1 VRTRTSLNEMRFYE
15 MFNETKTQPNEISV
29 MTRLIQSV
37 FFTCI
42 TSLVFLTIIS
52 GCSPDRP
59 LEESQQD
66 PAMETEPPPLI
77 DRNLFFGDP
86 EYAGAQ
92 LSPDGEYITFRKQ
105 YNDVMNIWIKER
117 DADFDDARPLTADT
131 ARPVTSYFWSHD
143 SRYILYVQDQ
153 GGDENYNI
161 WRVDIHEDPDEE
173 TGVPEATNL
182 TPVDGIRAQI
192 YSVPRSHPD
201 RMIVGINDRDPS
213 LHDVYHIDI
222 ESGERELLIENKEDI
237 ASWVTDREAEVRA
250 GIRQTHD
257 GGTELLMITDDG
269 FEKVYEAGPEEAF
282 SPVRYHEDGR
292 HIYMNTNTGDRD
304 LSEFVLFDTKTG
316 ETEFIERDPED
327 EADFGG
333 ATFSDISNE
342 LLATYY
348 VGDKR
353 RTYFHDDDYEQLF
366 GQFREKVGD
375 GEISFTSR
383 THDENQWLFHVG
395 SDVDPGSVYYFD
407 SRSGQKEL
415 LYQSRPDLP
424 SEYLAEMKPIRF
436 TARDGLE
443 IPGYLT
449 VPKGKE
455 AGELPVVVNPHGG
468 PWARDYWGYNS
479 YAQFLANRGY
489 AVLQINFRGS
499 TGFGKEF
506 LNAGNKEWGTG
517 YMQHDITDG
526 VKYLIDEGIADPD
539 RVAIFG
545 GSYGGYAT
553 LAGLAFTPEL
563 YAAGISFVGP
573 SNIITLLNSIPP
585 YWGPMRKMF
594 HTRVG
599 DPDDPEDY
607 NRLVEQSPLF
617 SAENIK
623 APLMVVQGA
632 NDPRVDK
639 AESDQIVVAMRDL
652 ERDVEYLVA
661 EDEGHGFVRQENRL
675 AFTHAME
682 RFFAEHLGGRYQEDL
697 EEEYR
702 KRLDEMTMDVAEV
715 ELPEESP
722 ELEAAKSADLPE
734 FDASDFD
741 GTELNYRVVMDVQG
755 NEMELDLLRTAEL
768 IRTDD
773 GEKILRLRDDMT
785 SQMGELSDELLTDP
799 ETFRPLS
806 RVMEQPM
813 SNVEVKYHSDKVTG
827 KIEAGGQQQEL
838 EEAIDAPVY
847 ADGVHVDFFVRHMVV
862 SDMESSLIRYFDVN
876 AQDVRHVR
884 AVASEE
890 DEHVRVEFEALDDH
904 QGGRNYVV
912 TNDGVILTVED
923 RMPAQMGGGT
933 IKMTLEE

>member
-1 VRTRTSLNEMRFYE
+1 ML
-15 MFNETKTQPNEISV
+15 
-29 MTRLIQSV
+29 RLI
-37 FFTCI
+37 I
-42 TSLVFLTIIS
+42 TTMYIIFIPVLVLFLAVQ
-52 GCSPDRP
+52 GCSPEIPVD
-59 LEESQQD
+59 
-66 PAMETEPPPLI
+66 ETRSASSPETQEPPLI
-77 DRNLFFGDP
+77 DRNLFFADP
-86 EYAGAQ
+86 QYAGAR
-92 LSPDGEYITFRKQ
+92 LSPDGDYITFRQQ
-105 YNDVMNIWIKER
+105 YDDVMNIWIKER
-117 DADFDDARPLTADT
+117 NADFDDARPLTADT
-131 ARPVTSYFWSHD
+131 DRPVTSYFWSHD
-143 SRYILYVQDQ
+143 NRYVLYVQDR
-153 GGDENYNI
+153 GGDENFNI
-161 WRVDIHEDPDEE
+161 WRVDINEDPDDE
-173 TGVPEATNL
+173 TGVPEAVNL

-222 ESGERELLIENKEDI
+222 ESGDRELLIENTDNI
-237 ASWVTDREAEVRA
+237 AGWVTDRDANVRA
-250 GIRQTHD
+250 GIRQTED
-257 GGTELLMITDDG
+257 GGSELLMITDDG
-269 FEKVYEAGPEEAF
+269 FEQVYEAGPEESF

-292 HIYMNTNTGDRD
+292 HIYMSTNTGDRD
-304 LSEFVLFDTKTG
+304 LSEFILFDTETG
-316 ETEFIERDPED
+316 QSEFIERDPEN

-333 ATFSDISNE
+333 ATFSNIDNE

-353 RTYFHDDDYEQLF
+353 RTYFHDEEYEQLF
-366 GQFREKVGD
+366 NEFRDEVGD
-375 GEISFTSR
+375 GEISVTSR
-383 THDENQWLFHVG
+383 THDEKQWLFHVG

-407 SRSGQKEL
+407 SRTGVAEL

-424 SEYLAEMKPIRF
+424 SEHLAEMKPIRF
-436 TARDGLE
+436 TARDGRE

-449 VPKGKE
+449 VPKGMDQE
-455 AGELPVVVNPHGG
+455 NLPVIVNPHGG

-506 LNAGNKEWGTG
+506 LNAGNEEWGTG
-517 YMQHDITDG
+517 DMQHDITDG
-526 VKYLIDEGIADPD
+526 VKYLIDEGIADPE

-545 GSYGGYAT
+545 GSYGGYAA
-553 LAGLAFTPEL
+553 LAGLAFTPDL

-585 YWGPMRKMF
+585 YWGPIRKIF

-607 NRLVEQSPLF
+607 SRLVEQSPLF

-652 ERDVEYLVA
+652 ERNVEYLVA

-675 AFTHAME
+675 AFTYAME
-682 RFFAEHLGGRYQEDL
+682 RFFAEHLGGRYLEDL
-697 EEEYR
+697 EEVYR
-702 KRLDEMTMDVAEV
+702 KRLDEMTVDVTEV

-722 ELEAAKSADLPE
+722 ELEAAKSVDLPE
-734 FDASDFD
+734 FDASVFD
-741 GTELNYRVVMDVQG
+741 GTELSYRVTMEVQG
-755 NEMELDLLRTAEL
+755 NEMRLDLVRSAEL
-768 IRTDD
+768 VQTE
-773 GEKILRLRDDMT
+773 GGVKKLKLRDEMT
-785 SQMGELSDELLTDP
+785 SQMGELSDILMVNP
-799 ETFRPLS
+799 ETFAPVD

-813 SNVEVKYHSDKVTG
+813 SKVNVSYHDDKVAG
-827 KIEAGGQQQEL
+827 NIQAGGQQHDMEVAL
-838 EEAIDAPVY
+838 DAPVY
-847 ADGVHVDFFVRHMVV
+847 ADGLHVDFFVSHMVA
-862 SDMESSLIRYFDVN
+862 SGMESTLIRYFDVN

-884 AVASEE
+884 AVTSSEN
-890 DEHVRVEFEALDDH
+890 EHVRVKFEALDDH
-904 QGGRNYVV
+904 QGGRSYVV
-912 TNDGVILTVED
+912 TGDGVILSVED
-923 RMPAQMGGGT
+923 RMPAQMGGGS